1 MRRKIPRQRKSGVRS
16 LIGPGV
22 CPLCLGYQQTVKRI
36 FLSQQQKE
44 RPPTNTPPALPTTSG
59 LLSGIPSTSPP
70 VVSSTSTPKTSET
83 DRLPDLVV
91 NQPASKLNV
100 DCHPPAATNTAE
112 DLEAASTLLS
122 LSDAIEDPPDED
134 NDDNAL
140 LMPIGG
146 INNPVDI
153 AP

>member
-1 MRRKIPRQRKSGVRS
+1 M
-16 LIGPGV
+16 
-22 CPLCLGYQQTVKRI
+22 
-36 FLSQQQKE
+36 
-44 RPPTNTPPALPTTSG
+44 
-59 LLSGIPSTSPP
+59 
-70 VVSSTSTPKTSET
+70 
-83 DRLPDLVV
+83 V

-100 DCHPPAATNTAE
+100 DCHPPAATNTVE

-146 INNPVDI
+146 INNPVHI
-153 AP
+153 APQQIKLDQVSVDKTIAGIVETEVKTCLRKENIGRAHRSS